1 MAATVYA
8 TGTRKD
14 VCIFKFFARPQS
26 PSWAPSSQLR
36 ELSGALSTALQR
48 GMRRAGDIE
57 ILCLLVTDALDLHL
71 AWLGS
76 RQVER
81 KARLRR
87 NFLLWSPQKAR
98 RIFSAPYQ
106 HSTRLAFWSFR
117 HVCKCNESGMFPME
131 IIAHPRGPRNYLQFA
146 RGGSR
151 CMKDLVRNRKG
162 LQVSGGGI
170 QPTRQKQV
178 TVGMCFNQ
186 ITTLY
191 TFRTPVGCV
200 LWIRMLAKG
209 LKQQLGW
216 KSNVPCSHCLA
227 QKLMMFVS
235 LSGEVSAPNIA
246 SCDRHCGHR
255 HLRGQLAGMGA
266 PNGSLM

>member
-1 MAATVYA
+1 MPYPPLCKGACEGR
-8 TGTRKD
+8 GTSKS
-14 VCIFKFFARPQS
+14 FACL
-26 PSWAPSSQLR
+26 SQMH
-36 ELSGALSTALQR
+36 STSILP
-48 GMRRAGDIE
+48 GLEAGRSKE
-57 ILCLLVTDALDLHL
+57 R
-71 AWLGS
+71 LGS
-76 RQVER
+76 EGTSFYGL
-81 KARLRR
+81 LRR
-87 NFLLWSPQKAR
+87 LAAF
-98 RIFSAPYQ
+98 FSAPYQ

-170 QPTRQKQV
+170 QPTRQKQA

-200 LWIRMLAKG
+200 LWIRMLTKG